1 MLWGKSKLNLIFS
14 YLRNRKVLRTQSVRK
29 NNSYSNKRKIMFGT
43 PQSLVLGLVLFNI
56 DLIDFS
62 LECEDDNINSY
73 ADDTTT
79 YFCAEDVFL

>member
-1 MLWGKSKLNLIFS
+1 
-14 YLRNRKVLRTQSVRK
+14 
-29 NNSYSNKRKIMFGT
+29 MFGT